1 MIGHD
6 CCLVEKSGELKAKY
20 VGNESDLYKKCG
32 FKKVEGFEKQAQW
45 NVSIANNVTY
55 HISLYGKLKGKA
67 NTENKYDFPPPA
79 DNMLFFGNCILT
91 NQIDGEYYELSPE
104 LWGKLYEK
112 LFGGFE
118 DLTATAEEDEN
129 ELDEL
134 ENVPKSMK
142 TKTGYLKDG
151 FIVDDDDDMVLQETE
166 SSETPLDSNSSIES
180 DEDEN
185 IINELGELHIEEG
198 DSELEE
204 EEYLDEDDDEEA

>member
-20 VGNESDLYKKCG
+20 VSNESELYKKCG
-32 FKKVEGFEKQAQW
+32 FKKEDGFEKQAEW
-45 NVSIANNVTY
+45 KVSIANNVTY

-91 NQIDGEYYELSPE
+91 NKVDEEYYELSPE

-118 DLTATAEEDEN
+118 DLAATAEEDET
-129 ELDEL
+129 EFDEL
-134 ENVPKSMK
+134 ENLPKSMK

-151 FIVDDDDDMVLQETE
+151 FIVDDDDEVLQQETD
-166 SSETPLDSNSSIES
+166 SSDTVLDSNSSLGT
-180 DEDEN
+180 DEDD
-185 IINELGELHIEEG
+185 IIQELGDLHLEDVG
-198 DSELEE
+198 SELEE
-204 EEYLDEDDDEEA
+204 EDYLDEDDEMEI